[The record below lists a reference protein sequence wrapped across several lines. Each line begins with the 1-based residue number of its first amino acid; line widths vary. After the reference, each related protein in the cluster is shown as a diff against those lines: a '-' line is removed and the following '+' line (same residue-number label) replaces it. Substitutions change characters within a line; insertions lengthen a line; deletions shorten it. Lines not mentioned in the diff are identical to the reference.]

1 MVAYMNRTSSK
12 SQCIDAKRHI
22 TLFYLMQ
29 DYLFFWYCC
38 YILVLIGLAGYGFH
52 RLTIVYL
59 YWKNRKNIPQPK
71 SQFSELPVVT
81 VQLPMFN
88 EKFVVDRLCE
98 SVAELD
104 YPKDKLEIQIL
115 DDSTDDTTAH
125 CYKKVEELKARG
137 FDAVCLHRTD
147 RTGFKAGALEEATK
161 VAKGEFLLIL
171 DADFLPKSD
180 LLQQCIH
187 FFTDE
192 NVGLVQT
199 RWGHINR
206 HYNLLT
212 RIQGIF
218 LDGHFAMEQTARNRS
233 GRFFTFNGTAGIW
246 RKCVIGD
253 AGGWSHDTL
262 TEDMDLSYR
271 VQLKGWK
278 FVYLNDVV
286 TPAELPVDMDGF
298 KSQQHRWTKGSIQVC
313 QKILMDILRSDA
325 PLKAKMEA
333 FTHLTCNYSYLLLGI
348 LCILI
353 YPICVHPE
361 SIPAS
366 QTALMWY
373 VNAILFFLTCIAV
386 CIFYI
391 SAQIVVQPNRWWK
404 EILVLPLLLTLS
416 VGMAVNNAKAVL
428 EAVFGHQS
436 GFVRTPKYG
445 VGDKENRSKVSNL
458 KKTGYKAIK
467 SIIQPILEIACGT
480 FFLFM
485 IIEVIK
491 QGHYISPIFML
502 PFLGFYYTGFCSIG
516 RMIHNMLP
524 AKKD

>member
-1 MVAYMNRTSSK
+1 MNPQLSDLLWLL
-12 SQCIDAKRHI
+12 C
-22 TLFYLMQ
+22 YL
-29 DYLFFWYCC
+29 
-38 YILVLIGLAGYGFH
+38 LVLIGLAGYGFH
-52 RLTIVYL
+52 RLVMVYL
-59 YWKNRKNIPQPK
+59 YIKHRKQVPQPK
-71 SQFSELPVVT
+71 AHFDEANLPIVT
-81 VQLPMFN
+81 IQLPLFN
-88 EKFVVDRLCE
+88 EKFVLSRLVQ
-98 SVAELD
+98 SVSEIE

-115 DDSTDDTTAH
+115 DDSTDDTTEL
-125 CYKKVEELKARG
+125 CYKEVEGLKARG

-171 DADFLPKSD
+171 DADFVPSKD
-180 LLQQCIH
+180 LLQKTIH
-187 FFTDE
+187 HFTDE

-206 HYNLLT
+206 NYNILT
-212 RIQGIF
+212 RIQAIY

-233 GRFFTFNGTAGIW
+233 GRFFTFNGTAGMW
-246 RKCVIGD
+246 RKCVIAD

-313 QKILMDILRSDA
+313 QKILLEIWRSKA

-333 FTHLTCNYSYLLLGI
+333 TTHLTCNYSYLLLAL

-353 YPICVHPE
+353 YPIATGNIQQND
-361 SIPAS
+361 SF
-366 QTALMWY
+366 LMLF
-373 VNAILFFLTCIAV
+373 VNITLFFFTCVAV
-386 CIFYI
+386 CLFYI
-391 SAQIVVQPNRWWK
+391 SAQIVVQPKKWYR
-404 EILVLPLLLTLS
+404 ELIYLPALLTLS

-428 EAVFGHQS
+428 EAVFGHES

-445 VGDKENRSKVSNL
+445 VETEKDKKQVSVL

-467 SIIQPILEIACGT
+467 SFLIPVLELGCGT

-485 IIEVIK
+485 IMEMVK
-491 QGHYISPIFML
+491 RGSYVPAVLMT
-502 PFLGFYYTGFCSIG
+502 PFLGFYYTGFCSLG
-516 RMIHNMLP
+516 RMISNMLP
-524 AKKD
+524 NKQTGKVMK